1 MSEKLSVCVVGSG
14 NWGSAIAKIIG
25 ANVVKFNNKFA
36 ERVPM
41 YVYEEIINNQKLT
54 NIINEL
60 HENIKYLPG
69 HKLPENVKKKEERI
83 V

>member
-1 MSEKLSVCVVGSG
+1 MSKEKLNVCVVGSG

-25 ANVVKFNNKFA
+25 ANVVKFNNKFNP
-36 ERVPM
+36 RVPM

-54 NIINEL
+54 SIINEL

-69 HKLPENVKKKEERI
+69 HKLPENVVCI
-83 V
+83 